1 MSVLDAEPKVPN
13 DDNGRGLRLIGWVLL
28 IWTGIS
34 MVWIPPRQW
43 REGESFM
50 PLVNAAC
57 FIGGLLFLVIGFFVG
72 RRSPS
77 DTELTERT
85 HDLMLNHEGHQN
97 DDIVTGRSSED
108 VDRDRVA

>member
-13 DDNGRGLRLIGWVLL
+13 DDTGRGLRLIGWVLL
-28 IWTGIS
+28 IWTGVSLI
-34 MVWIPPRQW
+34 WIPPRQW
-43 REGESFM
+43 REGESYM

-57 FIGGLLFLVIGFFVG
+57 FIAGLAFLAWGFIAG

-77 DTELTERT
+77 DIELTERT
-85 HDLMLNHEGHQN
+85 HDLMVHHEGHQN

-108 VDRDRVA
+108 TSHAA